1 MNEEMA
7 GKRDTD
13 IKDRLASGISLLW
26 NNHKDRLSD
35 GIINVLPSPRG
46 PVSLLFICL
55 GVGEELT
62 KPHYGSRANS
72 FMWYEQ

>member
-1 MNEEMA
+1 MNEERA

-35 GIINVLPSPRG
+35 GIINVLPSWSCKSFTYMSWCRRG
-46 PVSLLFICL
+46 A
-55 GVGEELT
+55 EETPLWVT
-62 KPHYGSRANS
+62 RK
-72 FMWYEQ
+72 

>member
-1 MNEEMA
+1 MA

-35 GIINVLPSPRG
+35 GIINVLPSW
-46 PVSLLFICL
+46 SC
-55 GVGEELT
+55 
-62 KPHYGSRANS
+62 KS
-72 FMWYEQ
+72 FTYMS

>member
-35 GIINVLPSPRG
+35 GIINVLPSWSCKSFTYMSWRRRG
-46 PVSLLFICL
+46 A
-55 GVGEELT
+55 EETPLRVT
-62 KPHYGSRANS
+62 RK
-72 FMWYEQ
+72 